1 MDGAALILVF
11 LLGIVAIILLTAKL
25 KLHAFLSIFLV
36 TTVMGL
42 AFQLPPTELVKL
54 MLQGFGNVL
63 GYIAIITLSACIIGE
78 VLDKTGATLTFS
90 NSILRIVGRSRSPLA
105 VGLAGY
111 LLAVPLIC
119 CDTAFIMLSPVARS
133 LAGGSGFPLSLL
145 AMALAVGAYTSF
157 KLVFPACPLFPATIF
172 GADFGKV
179 LVLGLLTSIP
189 TFIVGMLWAYR
200 GRSELNG
207 GQIGEQSYEE
217 LRKKYAKLPSA
228 LASYAVI
235 LTPIALICIKSLLDG
250 VRPESDMARVIFDFL
265 GHPIIA
271 LPIGVAL
278 SLRLARGASM
288 KEVNGWVSEGIGRA
302 ASILAIV
309 GAGGALGSVLQ
320 GVGIGTYLGKAI
332 VSVGVPGV
340 LVIFL
345 VAAAIKTGQGSSMVT
360 MVTAPS
366 IILPILPSLAVS
378 PVLASLAVCAG
389 AMISVHANDSYF
401 WVVTG
406 FSKIDVPTGYRR
418 LTAVTVIQGLV
429 AIAAVILL
437 GALLG

>member
-1 MDGAALILVF
+1 
-11 LLGIVAIILLTAKL
+11 
-25 KLHAFLSIFLV
+25 
-36 TTVMGL
+36 
-42 AFQLPPTELVKL
+42 L
-54 MLQGFGNVL
+54 MIQGFGNVL
-63 GYIAIITLSACIIGE
+63 GYIAIITLSACIIGQI
-78 VLDKTGATLTFS
+78 LSKTGATLAFS
-90 NSILRIVGRSRSPLA
+90 NSILHFVGRSRTPLA

-111 LLAVPLIC
+111 LLAVPVVC
-119 CDTAFIMLSPVARS
+119 CDTAFIMLSPVASS
-133 LAGGSGFPLSLL
+133 LAGGSGFPPGLL

-157 KLVFPACPLFPATIF
+157 KLVFPACPLFPATMF
-172 GADFGKV
+172 GADFGMV
-179 LVLGLLTSIP
+179 LVLGLLVSIP

-200 GRSELNG
+200 ASGIAG
-207 GQIGEQSYEE
+207 GQMSEQPYEE
-217 LRKKYAKLPSA
+217 LKKYARLPSA

-235 LTPIALICIKSLLDG
+235 LTPIALIVIKSLLDG
-250 VRPESDMARVIFDFL
+250 FRPESDIVRVVFDFV
-265 GHPIIA
+265 GHPAIA

-278 SLRLARGASM
+278 SFFLARGASM
-288 KEVNGWVSEGIGRA
+288 GEINGWVGEGIGRA

-320 GVGIGTYLGKAI
+320 GVEIGTYLGRAI
-332 VSVGVPGV
+332 VSLGVPGV

-366 IILPILPSLAVS
+366 IILPILPSLGVS

-406 FSKIDVPTGYRR
+406 FSKIDVATGYRT
-418 LTAVTVIQGLV
+418 LTAASVVQGL
-429 AIAAVILL
+429 AAMAAVILF
-437 GALLG
+437 GTLLS